1 MARTTRPQTSHYDY
15 TVVSQPLQ
23 LPATTSGLYD
33 MLLAN
38 PQLKAET
45 ILDMWEQ
52 QSQTANSSGWFATVR
67 TDTNQDLGVH
77 TDHYGILQN
86 RDIDEAIQDVIQEYN
101 DNCERDGRQGLGEAR
116 KKFIVCRDGAR
127 VYGRYD
133 FEAYTQSVPKVG
145 DLSLRLTSNNSFD
158 RSCKG
163 NVALEVLRTI
173 CANGQKTTMK
183 DFSLTKKHTQ
193 QVNTKFNG
201 DALRR
206 AIEAFD
212 AGDAFKVYGRLADK
226 NITQEQG
233 DNILK
238 NLEGRGVMSTKVR
251 EEVNLI
257 WENPSYQEDQ
267 ERNLM
272 NLYNSVTQ
280 HLTREVEDERHEYAD
295 GINTKVLRAL
305 DKLSQGAEQSLLVA
319 AKN

>member
-1 MARTTRPQTSHYDY
+1 MARTTRPQSSHYDY

-23 LPATTSGLYD
+23 LPTTASGLYD
-33 MLLAN
+33 LLLAN
-38 PQLKAET
+38 PHLKAET
-45 ILDMWEQ
+45 ILSMWEERA
-52 QSQTANSSGWFATVR
+52 SSTNSTGWFATVR
-67 TDTNQDLGVH
+67 TDTNQVLGVH

-86 RDIDEAIQDVIQEYN
+86 RDIDNSIEDVIEEYN
-101 DNCERDGRQGLGEAR
+101 ADCERDGRQGLGEAR

-145 DLSLRLTSNNSFD
+145 DMSLRLTSNNSFD

-173 CANGQKTTMK
+173 CANGQKTTLK

-193 QVNTKFNG
+193 QVNTNFIG
-201 DALRR
+201 DALRK

-212 AGDAFKVYGRLADK
+212 AGDAFKVYGRLANK

-233 DNILK
+233 ENILK

-251 EEVNLI
+251 EDVKLI
-257 WENPSYQEDQ
+257 WDTPSYQED
-267 ERNLM
+267 EGRNLM

-280 HLTREVEDERHEYAD
+280 HLTREVEGERHEYAD

-305 DKLSQGAEQSLLVA
+305 DKLSQGAEQKLLVA
-319 AKN
+319 ATN